1 MGLLERSIYP
11 RIRSDF
17 TAKEL
22 HDLYSPSE
30 DEILFA
36 RSSVRG
42 DSSLL
47 NFLAMLKTFQQ
58 LHYFPAPTRLPLA
71 ISRHIHTCLK
81 LTSIRYTAYP
91 PASLYR
97 HQKTIREYLGISPYD
112 HKARHLAVR
121 TVLEAART
129 RDDLVDLINV
139 AVETLI
145 YNHYELPAFDTL
157 ERIVR
162 RARHWM
168 NTSFYGR
175 VLDSLNKEA
184 QSDLEKILL
193 ADPLK
198 RVSLFNRLK
207 EPPQNATLTH
217 LREWQKHLEW
227 LESLG
232 PVEKWLAEAELPLV
246 KQQQFALQAKTT
258 SVGDLKACLPAK
270 RYSLLICLIQH
281 SRVSCRDNL
290 VEMFLRRMGAMHKS
304 AKVELELMREAQ
316 RGLSENLITAFSE
329 VLELVGSNPSK
340 LKSVSP
346 TDHHNEG
353 EDDYEE
359 EDELEDYQEASLGVG
374 TEAEDETVASTELKD
389 ARLGR
394 QIRLLVTQHGG
405 TDTLLEACQ
414 SVKAYA
420 GNNYLPLLPKFYKSY
435 RGALFRL
442 LELLKLHSATQNLA
456 LEKALETIVE
466 HRNRR
471 AKWLPDDLD
480 LSFATELWQKNVRI
494 RKSGK
499 HIYRISHRMLEIC
512 VFSYLAF
519 ELKTGDMFV
528 EGAQDYADYRNQLL
542 SWAECEPLVVAYCTQ
557 MDLPADAQGLVA
569 DLKETLSKA
578 ARHLDEKVPQ
588 NEHLTIN
595 AQGIPSLKRTKAKE
609 LPAQLAGLQAALY
622 RKLPKLSLLEILAN
636 TQHWCKWVDHFGP
649 ISGSEPKL
657 RQPLEKYI
665 LTAFAYGVR
674 LGPVQ
679 TAAHVGGRDGGGG
692 VVTEHQ
698 LSLINQS
705 HITAPKLEAANTAL
719 INAYSRFALPK
730 VWGNPKIAAADG
742 TKIELP
748 QGSLFSQYHGRY
760 HHVGGIAYHHIS
772 DTYVALFTHFIACG
786 IWEAVYIIDGLLKN
800 ESLIQP
806 DTLHA
811 DTQGQTTV
819 VFGLAHLLG
828 IKLMPR
834 IRHWQELVFYR
845 SDKEERYTH
854 LEAIFRETIDWS
866 VLQTHWQDLM
876 RVVLSIKAG
885 KILPSTLLRK
895 LGNYSRKN
903 RLYQAFGELGRVI
916 RTIYLLNSLE
926 SLPLRQQVTNS
937 TNKVEKYN
945 QFTDWIT
952 FGGEA
957 LQLVYDGE
965 ERDKRV
971 KYTDLIANA
980 IMLQNV
986 VELTRALKELKAEGL
1001 EFTKEEVSHLS
1012 PYLTRH
1018 IRRFG
1023 EYVIDLE
1030 KIPDPLSE
1038 EVVSLDL

>member
-1 MGLLERSIYP
+1 
-11 RIRSDF
+11 
-17 TAKEL
+17 
-22 HDLYSPSE
+22 
-30 DEILFA
+30 
-36 RSSVRG
+36 
-42 DSSLL
+42 
-47 NFLAMLKTFQQ
+47 
-58 LHYFPAPTRLPLA
+58 
-71 ISRHIHTCLK
+71 
-81 LTSIRYTAYP
+81 
-91 PASLYR
+91 
-97 HQKTIREYLGISPYD
+97 
-112 HKARHLAVR
+112 
-121 TVLEAART
+121 
-129 RDDLVDLINV
+129 
-139 AVETLI
+139 
-145 YNHYELPAFDTL
+145 
-157 ERIVR
+157 
-162 RARHWM
+162 
-168 NTSFYGR
+168 
-175 VLDSLNKEA
+175 
-184 QSDLEKILL
+184 
-193 ADPLK
+193 
-198 RVSLFNRLK
+198 
-207 EPPQNATLTH
+207 
-217 LREWQKHLEW
+217 
-227 LESLG
+227 
-232 PVEKWLAEAELPLV
+232 
-246 KQQQFALQAKTT
+246 
-258 SVGDLKACLPAK
+258 
-270 RYSLLICLIQH
+270 
-281 SRVSCRDNL
+281 
-290 VEMFLRRMGAMHKS
+290 
-304 AKVELELMREAQ
+304 
-316 RGLSENLITAFSE
+316 
-329 VLELVGSNPSK
+329 
-340 LKSVSP
+340 
-346 TDHHNEG
+346 
-353 EDDYEE
+353 
-359 EDELEDYQEASLGVG
+359 
-374 TEAEDETVASTELKD
+374 
-389 ARLGR
+389 
-394 QIRLLVTQHGG
+394 
-405 TDTLLEACQ
+405 
-414 SVKAYA
+414 
-420 GNNYLPLLPKFYKSY
+420 
-435 RGALFRL
+435 
-442 LELLKLHSATQNLA
+442 
-456 LEKALETIVE
+456 
-466 HRNRR
+466 
-471 AKWLPDDLD
+471 
-480 LSFATELWQKNVRI
+480 
-494 RKSGK
+494 
-499 HIYRISHRMLEIC
+499 
-512 VFSYLAF
+512 
-519 ELKTGDMFV
+519 
-528 EGAQDYADYRNQLL
+528 
-542 SWAECEPLVVAYCTQ
+542 
-557 MDLPADAQGLVA
+557 
-569 DLKETLSKA
+569 
-578 ARHLDEKVPQ
+578 
-588 NEHLTIN
+588 
-595 AQGIPSLKRTKAKE
+595 
-609 LPAQLAGLQAALY
+609 
-622 RKLPKLSLLEILAN
+622 
-636 TQHWCKWVDHFGP
+636 
-649 ISGSEPKL
+649 
-657 RQPLEKYI
+657 
-665 LTAFAYGVR
+665 VR

-679 TAAHVGGRDGGGG
+679 TAAHVGGRGEG

-730 VWGNPKIAAADG
+730 VWGNPRIAAADG

-806 DTLHA
+806 DTLHS

-834 IRHWQELVFYR
+834 IRNWQDLVFYR
-845 SDKEERYTH
+845 SDKEERYIH

-926 SLPLRQQVTNS
+926 SLPLRQQVTSS

-957 LQLVYDGE
+957 LLLVYDGE